1 MVGRVFATSYKC
13 LLALL
18 ILTFSTTLQGP
29 SYTPSLRYA
38 KGRIVPVS
46 PKETHCLAMTL
57 HYEAGNQGY
66 VGQKAVADVVLNRA
80 KAWNKSVC
88 QVVWQQGQFS
98 FLNGKK
104 VALKFPQKYLT
115 LARNLLT
122 EHHNG
127 RRIDSTKG
135 SKWFFTLAS
144 ENYLTKKL
152 QVVAVIGNHKFMR
165 EKT

>member
-1 MVGRVFATSYKC
+1 MLSVPAMLKSILSLV
-13 LLALL
+13 
-18 ILTFSTTLQGP
+18 ILTFSASLAP
-29 SYTPSLRYA
+29 SSYAPSLKYIEA
-38 KGRIVPVS
+38 YNALVKPS
-46 PKETHCLAMTL
+46 ETHCLAMAL

-80 KAWNKSVC
+80 KAWKKSVC
-88 QVVWQQGQFS
+88 QVVWQPGQFS

-104 VALKFPQKYLT
+104 IAPKFPQKYLA

-135 SKWFFTLAS
+135 SKWFFTIAS